1 MDAETLFDVFDVDT
15 FYEEIQ
21 ANSAYSPCKL
31 MPGLTVIQGGKIIY
45 LSDIEDNGKQTQ
57 SQGTR
62 TWSDRVRPE

>member
-1 MDAETLFDVFDVDT
+1 MNAETLFDVFDVDT

-21 ANSAYSPCKL
+21 RSPAYSPYKL

-45 LSDIEDNGKQTQ
+45 RSDIADNGKPKSKSIQ
-57 SQGTR
+57 